1 MKCVWKKFWQ
11 LTSIGAVIAVA
22 ATTAPTAT
30 PSKRANEL
38 TLAALR
44 PGRDKIVSPAK
55 TFRGLEQDTD
65 ASDAFLWGDICTHRQ
80 LRVEVGPDHVI
91 RTITAAFGYKPEIMA
106 KCLASATEPKRLK
119 LLETGH
125 GLVLGDACSK
135 VIEIYGKPE
144 SESPSVKSNE
154 ELELY
159 FYAFDWAGSDV
170 PQVLDVSCSSATGKV
185 VEIMLAAS
193 SL

>member
-1 MKCVWKKFWQ
+1 LNCAWKKFWQ
-11 LTSIGAVIAVA
+11 FTSIVMVIAVA
-22 ATTAPTAT
+22 ATAAPTAG
-30 PSKRANEL
+30 PPNRANEL
-38 TLAALR
+38 TLAGLR

-65 ASDAFLWGDICTHRQ
+65 SSDAFLWGDICTHRQ
-80 LRVEVGPDHVI
+80 LRIEVGEDHVI
-91 RTITAAFGYKPEIMA
+91 RTITAAYGYKPEIMA
-106 KCLASATEPKRLK
+106 KCLASVMEPKRLK

-135 VIEIYGKPE
+135 AIETYGKPE